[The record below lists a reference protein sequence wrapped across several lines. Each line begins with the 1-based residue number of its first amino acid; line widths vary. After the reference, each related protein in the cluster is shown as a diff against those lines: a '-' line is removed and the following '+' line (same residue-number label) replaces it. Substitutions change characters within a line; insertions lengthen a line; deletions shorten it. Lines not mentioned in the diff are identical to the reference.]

1 MNKEIER
8 YAGELSELREL
19 RKLITEKRDY
29 IDAKIAHLDSN
40 IRLGVM
46 SDFDRLSARELKE
59 FFEELQKRIP
69 VQYMIPPYFG

>member
-29 IDAKIAHLDSN
+29 IDAKITHLDSN

-46 SDFDRLSARELKE
+46 SDFDRLAARELKE
-59 FFEELQKRIP
+59 FLEELQKRIP
-69 VQYMIPPYFG
+69 IQYMIPQYFG